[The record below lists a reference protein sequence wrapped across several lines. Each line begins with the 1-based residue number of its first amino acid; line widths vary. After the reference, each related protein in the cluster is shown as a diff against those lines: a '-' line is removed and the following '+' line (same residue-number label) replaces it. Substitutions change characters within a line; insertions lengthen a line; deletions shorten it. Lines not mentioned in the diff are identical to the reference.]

1 MSRNIFYLAPLRGVT
16 DHIFRNAFETHFGR
30 FDYLL
35 TPFIPTVK
43 GIVVNPSHIKDIA
56 LEHNDPERIIPQIIG
71 NNPDDIIM
79 LARHLYSMGYSSVN
93 LNMGCPHPQI
103 TRKKRGS
110 GMLPYPDFIDS
121 VLSGIFSSITQP
133 FSVKIRLGL
142 ESSDEFN
149 GVIPV
154 LNNYAIHEIT
164 IHPRTG
170 IQMYDGTVDL
180 DAFDK
185 YYRCLKHTIC
195 YNGDI
200 WSKQH
205 FDEYRL
211 RFQTINRW
219 MLGRGV
225 VQDPFML
232 EELRS
237 GVSIRRD
244 LLAVRSFH
252 DEIFNRSRERL
263 CGPAHLLGKMK
274 ELWAYIANLF
284 DDPHKVLKSV
294 QKQSTVDGYVATV
307 DRIFG

>member
-1 MSRNIFYLAPLRGVT
+1 MSKDIFYLAPLRGVT

-43 GIVVNPSHIKDIA
+43 GTIVNPSHIKDIA
-56 LEHNDPERIIPQIIG
+56 LEHNDPARVIPQIIG
-71 NNPDDIIM
+71 NNADDIIM
-79 LARHLYSMGYSSVN
+79 LARHFYSMGYLSVN

-121 VLSGIFSSITQP
+121 ILSGIFSSITQP

-149 GVIPV
+149 QVIPV

-170 IQMYDGTVDL
+170 MQMYDGTVDL
-180 DAFDK
+180 DSFDK

-200 WSKQH
+200 WSVQH
-205 FDEYRL
+205 FNDFKN
-211 RFQTINRW
+211 RFDTINRW

-225 VQDPFML
+225 TQDPFML
-232 EELRS
+232 EELRG
-237 GVSIRRD
+237 GVSVKRD

-294 QKQSTVDGYVATV
+294 QKQSTIDGYNAMV
-307 DRIFG
+307 DRIFC